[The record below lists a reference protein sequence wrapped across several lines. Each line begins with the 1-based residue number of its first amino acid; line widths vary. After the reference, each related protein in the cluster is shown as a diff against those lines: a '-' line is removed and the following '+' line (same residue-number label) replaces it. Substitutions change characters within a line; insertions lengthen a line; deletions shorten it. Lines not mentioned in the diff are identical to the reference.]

1 MVLNKRLKHFK
12 SKRLERLPD
21 NLNAGRQTGMQ
32 IKQTDRKTERQPEK
46 VILNL
51 KHEHEKEKSFCSH
64 SSLHLAPR
72 V

>member
-32 IKQTDRKTERQPEK
+32 IKQTDRQKDRKAARKGNIEFET
-46 VILNL
+46 
-51 KHEHEKEKSFCSH
+51 
-64 SSLHLAPR
+64 
-72 V
+72 